1 MEYSIGQV
9 SEMLSL
15 PVSTLRYYDKEGL
28 LPDLRRRSGIR
39 KFSERDLEA
48 LRVII
53 YLKRTGL
60 EIDSIRQFMA
70 WSDETRECFDKRLQ
84 LLRKQQKSLASEM
97 EKLQSAMDMLT
108 YKCWFYEEALKTGC
122 RPDTSICTMP
132 DDIRTAYSNS
142 LGKICC

>member
-39 KFSERDLEA
+39 KFSERDMEA

-84 LLRKQQKSLASEM
+84 LLRKQQKSLAAEM

-108 YKCWFYEEALKTGC
+108 YKCWFYEEALKTGR
-122 RPDTSICTMP
+122 RPDTSTCTMP

-142 LGKICC
+142 LGKNCC

>member
-70 WSDETRECFDKRLQ
+70 WSDESRECFDKRLQ
-84 LLRKQQKSLASEM
+84 LLRKPQKSLAAEM

-122 RPDTSICTMP
+122 RPYTSICTMP